1 MNNYLEVL
9 DFKNSKKTKKNKII
23 NIKYLF
29 NFNFFQFQD
38 YLEYQCYIKDLEL
51 NSFKSEYDQI
61 FQQVKSIKKND
72 KLNLLIV
79 GNDFNRFNFDEDKNL
94 NLFFDQI
101 NQQLSQLIILK
112 KNNPKLEIIYF
123 NFPKFNFLIS
133 NYENTLQLNKRISFF
148 NSNIEKRCI
157 DNKIYLFDY
166 CDTICK
172 VGQEEFYNQKNFF
185 FSKSLISEKGSN
197 YLAKEISKLVRSLF
211 FVRKKCL
218 ILDLDNTL
226 WGGILGEDGPNGI
239 KVANSY
245 EGEKFISFQKY
256 IKKLS
261 SVGIILA
268 ICTKNNLKDVEDCF
282 KQNKDLFLKLEDF
295 SIIKANWQPKY
306 ESVNEIAKELNISKD
321 SLVFMDD
328 SKFEREQMKNYNP
341 NVCVIETPED
351 PIDYIKA
358 IDDTGFFYLNTNL
371 TKEDLKKKNQYYII
385 KKADLLKK
393 SSVNIDDYL
402 KRLNMTLTI
411 SKVSNTNFTRCVQML
426 NKTNQFNFTTQRYTD
441 ATFKKYLESNKIK
454 TLVISLKDK
463 FGDHGI
469 TGLLT
474 AKITTDSLILDNF
487 LISCR
492 ILGRKVEDYIIY
504 EALNI
509 AIKYKLKYLVGVYKK
524 TAKNM
529 QCENFYIRKKFLKK
543 SNAQYFLNTNNA
555 KLNKLNLFRVIK
567 K

>member
-9 DFKNSKKTKKNKII
+9 NFKNSNKKKKKKII
-23 NIKYLF
+23 NVKYLF

-38 YLEYQCYIKDLEL
+38 YLEYQCYKKDLEL

-61 FQQVKSIKKND
+61 FQQIKSIKKND

-79 GNDFNRFNFDEDKNL
+79 GNDFNRFNFDEEKNL

-101 NQQLSQLIILK
+101 NQQLSQLIVLK

-123 NFPKFNFLIS
+123 NFPKFNFLI
-133 NYENTLQLNKRISFF
+133 NNCENIFQINKRISSF
-148 NSNIEKRCI
+148 NLNIEKRCI

-185 FSKSLISEKGSN
+185 FSKSLMSEKGSN
-197 YLAKEISKLVRSLF
+197 YLAKEVSKLVRSLF

-256 IKKLS
+256 VKKLS
-261 SVGIILA
+261 SLGIILA

-282 KQNKDLFLKLEDF
+282 KQNKDLFLKLKDF

-306 ESVNEIAKELNISKD
+306 ESINEIAKELNINKD

-351 PIDYIKA
+351 PKDYIKA

-385 KKADLLKK
+385 KKAEVLKK
-393 SSVNIDDYL
+393 SSANIDDYL

-411 SKVSNTNFTRCVQML
+411 SKVNNTNFTRCVQML
-426 NKTNQFNFTTQRYTD
+426 NKTNQFNFTTQRFTD
-441 ATFKKYLESNKIK
+441 ATFKKYLENNKLK

-492 ILGRKVEDYIIY
+492 ILGRKVEDYIVY

-509 AIKYKLKYLVGVYKK
+509 AKKYKLKYLVGVYKK
-524 TAKNM
+524 TTKNI
-529 QCENFYIRKKFLKK
+529 QCENFYTRKKFLKK
-543 SNAQYFLNTNNA
+543 NSTQYFLNTNNA
-555 KLNKLNLFRVIK
+555 KLKKLNFFRVIK

>member
-1 MNNYLEVL
+1 MNNNLEVL
-9 DFKNSKKTKKNKII
+9 NFKNSKNTKKNKII

-61 FQQVKSIKKND
+61 FQQIKNIKKND

-79 GNDFNRFNFDEDKNL
+79 GNDFNRFNFDEYKNL

-101 NQQLSQLIILK
+101 DQQLSQLIILK

-133 NYENTLQLNKRISFF
+133 NYENTLQINKRISFF
-148 NSNIEKRCI
+148 NLNIEKRCI

-211 FVRKKCL
+211 LVRKKCL

-256 IKKLS
+256 VKKLS

-282 KQNKDLFLKLEDF
+282 KQNKDLFLKLKDF

-306 ESVNEIAKELNISKD
+306 ESVNEIAKELNINKD

-341 NVCVIETPED
+341 NVCVIETPDD
-351 PIDYIKA
+351 PKDYIKA

-371 TKEDLKKKNQYYII
+371 TKEDLKKKNHYSII
-385 KKADLLKK
+385 KKAEVLKK
-393 SSVNIDDYL
+393 SSTNIDDYL

-411 SKVSNTNFTRCVQML
+411 SKVNNTNFTRCVQML
-426 NKTNQFNFTTQRYTD
+426 NKTNQFNFTTQRFTD

-492 ILGRKVEDYIIY
+492 ILGRKVEDYIVY

-524 TAKNM
+524 TTKNM
-529 QCENFYIRKKFLKK
+529 QCENFYITKKFLKK
-543 SNAQYFLNTNNA
+543 NNSQYFLNTNNA
-555 KLNKLNLFRVIK
+555 KLKKLNFFRVIK